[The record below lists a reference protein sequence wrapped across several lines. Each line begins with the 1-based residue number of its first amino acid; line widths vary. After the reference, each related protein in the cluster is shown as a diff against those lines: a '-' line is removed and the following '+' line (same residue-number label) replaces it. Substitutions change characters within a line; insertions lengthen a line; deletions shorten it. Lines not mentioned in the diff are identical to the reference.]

1 MEACILLGILL
12 HLQKSKLQNPCLE
25 QFKYAAKKAVE
36 FYNEKH
42 LVSSS
47 SCLLISFLL
56 TF

>member
-36 FYNEKH
+36 FYNERH

-47 SCLLISFLL
+47 NCLLISFLL